1 MSTPTG
7 RKILTLPKKVNT
19 LQCHGPKGMHT
30 FRLRGRGLQK
40 RNAAWLAR
48 HPLCVSC
55 ERKGDIREA
64 AEVDH
69 IIPLHLG
76 GRDDESNLQ
85 GLCID
90 CHKEKTSTEAEG
102 RRSA

>member
-1 MSTPTG
+1 MA
-7 RKILTLPKKVNT
+7 RKILTLPKKVAT
-19 LQCHGPKGMHT
+19 LQCNTLRGMHT

-48 HPLCVSC
+48 HPLCVAC
-55 ERKGDIREA
+55 ESQGKVAEA
-64 AEVDH
+64 KEVDH

-85 GLCID
+85 GLCLD
-90 CHKEKTSTEAEG
+90 CHKVKTSSEASG
-102 RRSA
+102 RLSACV